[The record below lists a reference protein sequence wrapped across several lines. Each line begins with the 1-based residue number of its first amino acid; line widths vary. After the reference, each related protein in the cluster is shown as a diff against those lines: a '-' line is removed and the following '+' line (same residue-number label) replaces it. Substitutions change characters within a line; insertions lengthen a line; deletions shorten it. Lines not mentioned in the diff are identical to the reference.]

1 MDKIRLVYRQTGRAV
16 WMSHL
21 DTMRTLQRVIHRADV
36 PIRYSEGF
44 NPHALLSILMPLS
57 VGTASLCQ
65 IVDIRVK
72 ESVDL
77 ETLPQRLTDVM
88 PEGLEV
94 TEAYEEGEKPAALK
108 WLRVEGRW
116 EYDARETAA
125 MARECEELFSHRV
138 EVLRR
143 TKRGEGMFTLT
154 DHIRDLTF
162 TPEGEILRVEAL
174 VSCAEPVVNPE
185 LITAAVAQNRPEA
198 TPDGGHFCR
207 LAFYKA
213 DDTPFR

>member
-1 MDKIRLVYRQTGRAV
+1 MDKIRLVYSQTGRAV

-65 IVDIRVK
+65 IADIRVK
-72 ESVDL
+72 EDVVL
-77 ETLPQRLTDVM
+77 PTLPERLTAVM
-88 PEGLEV
+88 PEGLKV
-94 TEAYEEGEKPAALK
+94 TEAYEDGEKPAALK

-116 EYDARETAA
+116 EYDTRDTAA
-125 MARECEELFSHRV
+125 MARECRELFSRSV

-154 DHIRDLTF
+154 DHIRNLTF

-185 LITAAVAQNRPEA
+185 LITAAVTQNLPEA
-198 TPDGGHFCR
+198 APDGGHFCR
-207 LAFYKA
+207 LALYKA

>member
-1 MDKIRLVYRQTGRAV
+1 MDKIRLVYRQTGRAM
-16 WMSHL
+16 WISHL
-21 DTMRTLQRVIHRADV
+21 DTMRTLQRVLHRADV

-44 NPHALLSILMPLS
+44 NPHVLLSILMPLS

-65 IVDIRVK
+65 IADIRVK
-72 ESVDL
+72 ESIDL
-77 ETLPQRLTDVM
+77 SSLPERLTAVM
-88 PEGLEV
+88 PEGLAV
-94 TEAYEEGEKPAALK
+94 TEAYEDGEKPAALK

-116 EYDARETAA
+116 EYDDRNTDAIARACA
-125 MARECEELFSHRV
+125 ELFSHSV

-143 TKRGEGMFTLT
+143 TKRGEGMFALT

-162 TPEGEILRVEAL
+162 TPEREIVRVNAL

-185 LITAAVAQNRPEA
+185 LITAAVAQNLPSA
-198 TPDGGHFCR
+198 VPDGGRFCR
-207 LAFYKA
+207 LALYKA